1 VRMTL
6 GFYGSSET
14 PTGAMQ
20 MLAFEGFNI
29 LLDCGL
35 FEGRRQEA
43 ERRNLE
49 LPFEPSRLHSV
60 VLTHAHL
67 AHCGNLPNL
76 VRQGFGGAVFATRAT
91 QNLCGALLRDTAYM
105 GEHDV
110 EELNARRAA
119 DGLQSLD
126 PLHTMEDA
134 ERSLYHF
141 NGLSYH
147 RAFHILRDVR
157 CAFFDAGHLLGSA
170 LAVLDV
176 KTFDG
181 EHRVVYAGDLGR
193 SQMPFLRNPEV
204 PTDVNTLVVG
214 AACGGKRLA
223 GLDRARTELLALATD
238 VFEQGGKIII
248 PDFSFGAA
256 LRILHLL
263 LDLWDGKELSRA
275 PVYID
280 SPLSVNVAELF
291 RHHSDCYDAVTR
303 TRILKEHDPFGF
315 GRLQYVRG
323 LAQSEE
329 LAASDQPRVVVAPTG
344 SCETGV
350 VLRHLRHALAD
361 PRHLVLLA
369 DRPPKNTLARRL
381 ADGEQAARI
390 LDEEVEVRARTVV
403 LEDLG
408 GHADQDEI
416 LNFVH
421 LVSAESRNLRNIFV
435 VHGEPD
441 QRSALAE
448 RISREIGIE
457 PTIPTEGS
465 AYEI

>member
-1 VRMTL
+1 MKL
-6 GFYGSSET
+6 EFYGSSET

-35 FEGRRQEA
+35 FEGSRQEA

-67 AHCGNLPNL
+67 AHCGSLPTI
-76 VRQGFGGAVFATRAT
+76 VRQGFGGTVFATRTT
-91 QNLCGALLRDTAYM
+91 QDLCGALLRDTAFM
-105 GEHDV
+105 AEHDV
-110 EELNARRAA
+110 EKVNERRAA
-119 DGLQSLD
+119 DGRRPLD
-126 PLHTMEDA
+126 PLHTIEDA

-193 SQMPFLRNPEV
+193 SGMPLLRNPEV
-204 PTDVNTLVVG
+204 PTDVNTLVLG
-214 AACGGKRLA
+214 AVCGGKRLA
-223 GLDRARTELLALATD
+223 SLDRARTELAALATD
-238 VFEQGGKIII
+238 ALEQGGRIVI

-263 LDLWDGKELSRA
+263 LESWDKKELRRA

-303 TRILKEHDPFGF
+303 TRILKERDPFGF

-329 LAASDQPRVVVAPTG
+329 LAASDEPCLVVAPTN
-344 SCETGV
+344 SCETGTI
-350 VLRHLRHALAD
+350 LRHLRHTLAD
-361 PRHLVLLA
+361 PRHLILLA
-369 DRPPKNTLARRL
+369 DCPPKNTLARRL
-381 ADGEQAARI
+381 ADGADTVRI
-390 LDEEVEVRARTVV
+390 LDEETEVRARTVV

-421 LVSAESRNLRNIFV
+421 LVSAGSKNLRNIFV

-441 QRSALAE
+441 QCAALAD

-457 PTIPTEGS
+457 PAIPTEGGV
-465 AYEI
+465 YEI